1 MYPILTQALS
11 EAAMFY
17 IFMGIMVL
25 LSLVSGIFVYHSI
38 FMAHTQH
45 GHDDDH

>member
-1 MYPILTQALS
+1 MEPFLTQALS
-11 EAAMFY
+11 QTAMFY

-25 LSLVSGIFVYHSI
+25 LSLISGIFVYHSI

>member
-1 MYPILTQALS
+1 MEPFLTQALS
-11 EAAMFY
+11 QTTMFY

-38 FMAHTQH
+38 IYHH
-45 GHDDDH
+45 GYIDNVDN

>member
-1 MYPILTQALS
+1 MLLPLSLALS
-11 EAAMFY
+11 PTSMFF
-17 IFMGIMVL
+17 IFMGIMVVL
-25 LSLVSGIFVYHSI
+25 ALVSGIFVYHSI

>member
-1 MYPILTQALS
+1 MYFPLLLALS
-11 EAAMFY
+11 PAAMFF
-17 IFMGIMVL
+17 IFLGIMVV

-45 GHDDDH
+45 GHDDEH

>member
-1 MYPILTQALS
+1 MYLPLSLALS
-11 EAAMFY
+11 PAATFF
-17 IFMGIMVL
+17 IFLGIMVVL
-25 LSLVSGIFVYHSI
+25 ATVSGIVVYHSI